1 MFKAQTKVS
10 EEQTEG
16 PLCNLLSSGIAQN
29 VLYITGNE
37 QTGVLTAGNG
47 KEK

>member
-1 MFKAQTKVS
+1 MFKAQTKVN

-29 VLYITGNE
+29 VLHITGNE
-37 QTGVLTAGNG
+37 QTAVLTAGNE